1 MFAAF
6 HIADLPMA
14 AALLKLPRGHDQ
26 PCAILRDPT
35 DKDDGK
41 IPLLSLNA
49 AAWQTGIAP
58 GWPLNRALVRCP
70 DLLVISR
77 HPEQETEL
85 LAELVKFAEHFAA
98 DVEITSPDTVL
109 LDLAGTK
116 RLHFEG
122 LESLPGSEVEVCH
135 ALAETPDLAHFAVL
149 EPRMRSRFISR
160 LEISTLP
167 LSLIGKLEGDAK
179 FLPLLELL
187 GLRTLADFCQL
198 PRQGLTERFGPRAGH
213 WHDLISGKT
222 CRLLKLHRPPES
234 FLQVMEF
241 DDAIHSSEALLFVF
255 NRLLHMLASRLAARH
270 LAASVLEIRLR
281 LVDGNL
287 SREIHLPEPLADPA
301 ALLKPIQTLI
311 DSLILRSPVIALEL
325 NVATAFPLSSQSDWT
340 RRQLANPGRWA
351 DTLARLEALVGSGH
365 VGIPVLL
372 ETHRPDAFELRDA
385 MESSVLISGNSQLP
399 ANSVPLRRFRPP
411 LQISVAFEATS
422 DIHPRPLALLT
433 GPHCGQVLERRGPFP
448 SSGHY
453 WNPAEKWRR
462 AEWDIR
468 LENSPLLRLVY
479 QPGDRWELDGTYG

>member
-6 HIADLPMA
+6 HLADLPMA
-14 AALLKLPRGHDQ
+14 AALLESPQRHDQ

-35 DKDDGK
+35 DKDDAK

-70 DLLVISR
+70 DLVVISR
-77 HPEQETEL
+77 CPQRETEL
-85 LAELVKFAEHFAA
+85 LAELVEFAERFTA
-98 DVEITSPDTVL
+98 DVEITSQDTVL

-116 RLHFEG
+116 RHHFDG
-122 LESLPGSEVEVCH
+122 LECLPRSEVEVCH

-149 EPRMRSRFISR
+149 EPRTRSRFISR
-160 LEISTLP
+160 REITTLP
-167 LSLIGKLEGDAK
+167 LSLIGKLEAEAK
-179 FLPLLELL
+179 FLPLLDLL

-198 PRQGLTERFGPRAGH
+198 PRQGLAERFGPRAGH
-213 WHDLISGKT
+213 WHDLISGKF

-234 FLQVMEF
+234 FLQVMDL

-255 NRLLHMLASRLAARH
+255 NRLLHGLASRLAARH

-281 LVDGNL
+281 LEEGSL
-287 SREIHLPEPLADPA
+287 EREIHLPEPLADPV
-301 ALLKPIQTLI
+301 ALLRPIQTLI
-311 DSLILRSPVIALEL
+311 ESLVLPSPVIALEL
-325 NVATAFPLSSQSDWT
+325 NAAAALPLSSQVDWT

-351 DTLARLEALVGSGH
+351 DTLARLEALVGSGQ
-365 VGIPVLL
+365 VGIPVRL
-372 ETHRPDAFELRDA
+372 ESNRADAFELRDA
-385 MESSVLISGNSQLP
+385 IASSVQISGNSRLP
-399 ANSVPLRRFRPP
+399 DCSVPLRRFRPP
-411 LQISVAFEATS
+411 LKISVAFEAS
-422 DIHPRPLALLT
+422 PDIHPQPLALLT

-453 WNPAEKWRR
+453 WNPAEKWNR

-468 LENSPLLRLVY
+468 LENSPLLRLVHR
-479 QPGDRWELDGTYG
+479 PGDQWELDGAYG

>member
-6 HIADLPMA
+6 HIADLPMT
-14 AALLKLPRGHDQ
+14 AALLDDPQAQDR

-77 HPEQETEL
+77 QPEKETEL
-85 LAELVKFAEHFAA
+85 LAQLVEFAERFAA
-98 DVEITSPDTVL
+98 DVEITSQDTVL

-116 RLHFEG
+116 RLNFAG
-122 LESLPGSEVEVCH
+122 LESLPNSEVEVCH

-149 EPRMRSRFISR
+149 EPSTRSRFISLR
-160 LEISTLP
+160 EIGMLP
-167 LSLIGKLEGDAK
+167 LSLIGRLDGDTK
-179 FLPLLELL
+179 FLSLMELL

-213 WHDLISGKT
+213 WHDLISGKS

-234 FLQVMEF
+234 FLQVMEL

-255 NRLLHMLASRLAARH
+255 NRLLHVLASRLAVRH

-281 LVDGNL
+281 LVEGNL
-287 SREIHLPEPLADPA
+287 NRKIHLPEPLADPA

-311 DSLILRSPVIALEL
+311 DSLILPSPVIALEL
-325 NVATAFPLSSQSDWT
+325 DATTAFPFSRS
-340 RRQLANPGRWA
+340 
-351 DTLARLEALVGSGH
+351 E
-365 VGIPVLL
+365 
-372 ETHRPDAFELRDA
+372 
-385 MESSVLISGNSQLP
+385 
-399 ANSVPLRRFRPP
+399 
-411 LQISVAFEATS
+411 
-422 DIHPRPLALLT
+422 
-433 GPHCGQVLERRGPFP
+433 ERRVGK
-448 SSGHY
+448 
-453 WNPAEKWRR
+453 EC
-462 AEWDIR
+462 
-468 LENSPLLRLVY
+468 
-479 QPGDRWELDGTYG
+479 

>member
-6 HIADLPMA
+6 HLADLPMA
-14 AALLKLPRGHDQ
+14 AALLESPHRHDQ

-35 DKDDGK
+35 NKDDAK

-70 DLLVISR
+70 DLVVISR
-77 HPEQETEL
+77 RPQRETEL
-85 LAELVKFAEHFAA
+85 LAELVEFAERFTA
-98 DVEITSPDTVL
+98 DVEITSADTVL

-116 RLHFEG
+116 RLHFDG
-122 LESLPGSEVEVCH
+122 LESLPNSEVEVCH
-135 ALAETPDLAHFAVL
+135 SLADTPDLAHFAVL
-149 EPRMRSRFISR
+149 EPRTRSRFISLR
-160 LEISTLP
+160 EIATLP

-187 GLRTLADFCQL
+187 GLRTLAEFCQL

-234 FLQVMEF
+234 FLQVMEL
-241 DDAIHSSEALLFVF
+241 DDSIHSSEALLFVL
-255 NRLLHMLASRLAARH
+255 NRMLHVLASRLAARH

-287 SREIHLPEPLADPA
+287 NREIHLPEPLADPV
-301 ALLKPIQTLI
+301 ALLRPIQTLI
-311 DSLILRSPVIALEL
+311 DSLILPSPVIALEL
-325 NVATAFPLSSQSDWT
+325 NAATAFPLSSQSDWT
-340 RRQLANPGRWA
+340 RRQLANPNRWA

-365 VGIPVLL
+365 VGIPVRL

-385 MESSVLISGNSQLP
+385 INSSVLVSGNGRLP
-399 ANSVPLRRFRPP
+399 DSSVPLHRFRPP
-411 LQISVAFEATS
+411 LRISVAFEATP
-422 DIHPRPLALLT
+422 DLHPRPLALLT
-433 GPHCGQVLERRGPFP
+433 GPHCGRVLERRGPFP

-468 LENSPLLRLVY
+468 LENSPLLRLVH

>member
-14 AALLKLPRGHDQ
+14 AALLDDPQVQDR

-77 HPEQETEL
+77 QPEKETEL
-85 LAELVKFAEHFAA
+85 LAQLVEFAERFAA
-98 DVEITSPDTVL
+98 DVEITSQDTVL

-116 RLHFEG
+116 RLNFAG
-122 LESLPGSEVEVCH
+122 LESLPNSEVEVCH

-149 EPRMRSRFISR
+149 EPSTRSRFISLR
-160 LEISTLP
+160 EIGMLP
-167 LSLIGKLEGDAK
+167 LSLIGRLDGDTK
-179 FLPLLELL
+179 FLSLMELL

-213 WHDLISGKT
+213 WHDLISGKS

-234 FLQVMEF
+234 FLQVMEL

-255 NRLLHMLASRLAARH
+255 NRLLHVLASRLAARH

-281 LVDGNL
+281 LVEGNL
-287 SREIHLPEPLADPA
+287 NRKIHLPEPLADPA

-311 DSLILRSPVIALEL
+311 DSLILPSPVIALEL
-325 NVATAFPLSSQSDWT
+325 DATTAFPFSRQSDWT
-340 RRQLANPGRWA
+340 RRQLPNPGRWA

-372 ETHRPDAFELRDA
+372 QVHQPDAFELRDA
-385 MESSVLISGNSQLP
+385 SENSIVAAGNGKLP
-399 ANSVPLRRFRPP
+399 DCSIPLRRFRPAVK
-411 LQISVAFEATS
+411 ISVAFEATA
-422 DIHPRPLALLT
+422 DVHPRPLALLT

-453 WNPAEKWRR
+453 WNPAEKWQR

-468 LENSPLLRLVY
+468 LENSPLLRLVH
-479 QPGDRWELDGTYG
+479 QPGDCWELDGAYG